1 MRGFILLCISLGCV
15 FGSFSASS
23 QNFRSRVPDER
34 VADQNLNK
42 TYQDVMRKLPPKS
55 RTQLRDAQRAWLT
68 FMVQDC
74 AAAGAAAPKLGKK
87 DDDLAE
93 FKVGEFE
100 RRTDELVAL
109 VDRESS
115 TIERWDDKAKQEH
128 ELSKSELEVFL
139 RTLDPELNVVYE
151 RCLHL
156 LPEQAAAPF
165 RDAQRAWVAFKDATK
180 PFGTYAVVQTTAFRI
195 RQLSDFY
202 VGYDETLNARNPEE
216 QKLDPT
222 VPDPFERAR

>member
-1 MRGFILLCISLGCV
+1 MRGFILLCISVGCL

-23 QNFRSRVPDER
+23 QNFRSKAPDEQA
-34 VADQNLNK
+34 ADQTLNK

-87 DDDLAE
+87 GDDLAE
-93 FKVGEFE
+93 FKVDEFE
-100 RRTDELVAL
+100 RRTNELVSL
-109 VDRESS
+109 LDRESG
-115 TIERWDDKAKQEH
+115 TIYRWDDKTKEEH
-128 ELSKSELEVFL
+128 ELTKSELESFL
-139 RTLDPELNVVYE
+139 RTMDPELNVVYE

-156 LPEQAAAPF
+156 VPEEAAAQF
-165 RDAQRAWVAFKDATK
+165 RDAQRAWVAFKDANK
-180 PFGTYAVVQTTAFRI
+180 PFGTYAVLQTTAFRI

-216 QKLDPT
+216 EKLDPT